1 MIKMSVFRI
10 NKNNNYTVM
19 GNYHLR
25 DKNLSYKAKGL
36 LSFMLSLPDDWD
48 YSIKGLVAVSKE
60 SIKAIR
66 NILKELQDNGYLI
79 INKIKN
85 EKGLF
90 EYEYLIYEKPDTPFV
105 DMDYLYVEKDTQ
117 INTNKPSINNKDK
130 YDKQEN
136 VFLKELIKRNFI
148 NSNDINIPKYNDLLE
163 ELSQEYDYYDL
174 FKVCGYIADKWQ
186 DNKGL
191 DENGLPIEN
200 KYSYFKTSLINN
212 LEKLANIID
221 FDIKELL
228 L

>member
-1 MIKMSVFRI
+1 MSVFRI

-117 INTNKPSINNKDK
+117 INTNKPSTNNKDK
-130 YDKQEN
+130 YDKQKN
-136 VFLKELIKRNFI
+136 LFLKELIKRKFI
-148 NSNDINIPKYNDLLE
+148 NENDLDIPRYSCLFD
-163 ELSQEYDYYDL
+163 ELLQEYSYYDL
-174 FKVCGYIADKWQ
+174 IKVCGYIADKWQ
-186 DNKGL
+186 NNGGL
-191 DENGLPIEN
+191 DENDLSITN
-200 KYSYFKTSLINN
+200 KYSYFETALINN
-212 LEKLANIID
+212 LEKINNDID
-221 FDIKELL
+221 LGYD
-228 L
+228 

>member
-1 MIKMSVFRI
+1 MSVFRI

-163 ELSQEYDYYDL
+163 ELSQEY
-174 FKVCGYIADKWQ
+174 
-186 DNKGL
+186 
-191 DENGLPIEN
+191 
-200 KYSYFKTSLINN
+200 
-212 LEKLANIID
+212 
-221 FDIKELL
+221 
-228 L
+228 